1 MKKLAIRKTAGLMAL
16 IMTISLLLPVIAYAG
31 AKFISG
37 TYDPVTGRVTATVYL
52 TYDVYEQLVDKDKI
66 TIQVYDGNMV
76 FGAVYATYEPGATDG
91 YYYYKVDVTN
101 ATYAGRTG
109 VNFNVYYPE
118 NVLLATYTPVV
129 VGGSSGGGGFVGG
142 GGTTPGSGAGVIR
155 ADSNGNVSA
164 DALKQALQSGTA
176 VIEISGNVA
185 KLPASALT
193 VGGVVK
199 IVAAGASYELPISV
213 LGDLEALA
221 EELGVTLDDLVI
233 AVTIAELEGDA
244 KANAE
249 ASIQSVGGTA
259 VTGIF
264 EFKVEAVAGD
274 KSIELNF
281 FDEFIKRSLNKTAEA
296 GGEFVAVRIQEDGSL
311 DPVPATE
318 NDDSYD
324 VYSRTNSAY
333 AVISV
338 APKSFADLKNHWAE
352 KDINKLASK
361 LIVNGTGADKF
372 EPKRDVTRAEFAAM
386 IVRALG
392 LEAST
397 QAPTFSDVASSAWY
411 AYEVAAA
418 AEAGIVKGDGT
429 GKFRPNDKIT
439 RQELAAMVVRAQAL
453 AKVDV
458 NLSDAEVASVLA
470 GFKDAGQIGGWA
482 KAEFAAAVKS
492 GVVKGTA
499 ANTAAPTATATRAE
513 AAAMIIRLLNNA
525 GFIG

>member
-31 AKFISG
+31 AKFIGG
-37 TYDPVTGRVTATVYL
+37 TYNPNTGEITATVYL
-52 TYDVYEQLVDKDKI
+52 TQDVYDALEDKNSVPI
-66 TIQVYDGNMV
+66 YVYSESTIGSVYTVYADFNSSAAGKYYYSV
-76 FGAVYATYEPGATDG
+76 TVIDAVYRGI
-91 YYYYKVDVTN
+91 N
-101 ATYAGRTG
+101 
-109 VNFNVYYPE
+109 NVVFSVYGPSGE
-118 NVLLATYTPVV
+118 LLDEFRPTS
-129 VGGSSGGGGFVGG
+129 GGSTGGGGGG
-142 GGTTPGSGAGVIR
+142 VVIPPSSGTDAIK
-155 ADSNGNVSA
+155 ADANGNVSA

-264 EFKVEAVAGD
+264 EFKVEAVSGD

-418 AEAGIVKGDGT
+418 AENGIVKGDGT